1 MQHRVGVL
9 SIQGAISEHRH
20 ILKKT
25 FAEMGIRGEVNSV
38 KKAEDLESIDAL
50 IIPGGEST
58 TIGRLADRSGVSE
71 KIKERVKRG
80 MPVLGTCAGMIV
92 MAKEILDLKAGKM
105 SQENLSIMDISVIRN
120 AFGRQRESFEV
131 SLEIPKID
139 KKPFNAVFIR
149 APIVN
154 KLLSKDVEVLAKY
167 GKKIV
172 AVQQRNMIAL
182 SFHPELTEDTRIFR
196 YFIELI

>member
-92 MAKEILDLKAGKM
+92 MAKKIRDLKAGKM

>member
-1 MQHRVGVL
+1 VGVL